1 MFGEWIE
8 SEVGMS
14 AGTSLGPLLFVVS
27 VHDVPHSIA
36 PKFADDMAAVVVD
49 NDLSN
54 VEKKLQKATDELVAW
69 SQSKGMD
76 INVSKTKVMFFGGH
90 GEKLNV
96 MIKDT
101 FVDNV
106 SSYKYLGVFLDSE
119 LNFTMQTDYA
129 VGKAKR
135 ASAKICRLIDGDR
148 DGNRIF
154 E

>member
-1 MFGEWIE
+1 MII
-8 SEVGMS
+8 
-14 AGTSLGPLLFVVS
+14 LLCLIYAKY
-27 VHDVPHSIA
+27 SIST
-36 PKFADDMAAVVVD
+36 DDMAAVVVD

-69 SQSKGMD
+69 SQSEGMD
-76 INVSKTKVMFFGGH
+76 INVSKTKVMLFGGH

-106 SSYKYLGVFLDSE
+106 SSYKYLGVFLDSD

-129 VGKAKR
+129 ELVKQRELQRKFA
-135 ASAKICRLIDGDR
+135 D
-148 DGNRIF
+148 
-154 E
+154 